1 MKKSRLNGTR
11 RFLSIGLVTMM
22 ALFTNGAFAKTANN
36 SNDQLREEKI
46 GDIVPDLENIKPSP
60 RVTIINKYGDVI
72 AEFYGEKELLKSKF
86 QETFQKSKF
95 ILSYDDH
102 HFYFMD

>member
-1 MKKSRLNGTR
+1 MKKNRLNGTR
-11 RFLSIGLVTMM
+11 RFLSIGLVTMT
-22 ALFTNGAFAKTANN
+22 ALFSNGAFANTANN
-36 SNDQLREEKI
+36 SNDTVREEKI
-46 GDIVPDLENIKPSP
+46 GEIVPVLENLKASP

-72 AEFYGEKELLKSKF
+72 AEFYGEKEILKSKF

>member
-11 RFLSIGLVTMM
+11 FLSIGLVTVM
-22 ALFTNGAFAKTANN
+22 ALFTNGVFAKTSNN
-36 SNDQLREEKI
+36 SNDQLIEEKI
-46 GDIVPDLENIKPSP
+46 GEIVPDLENLKQSP

-72 AEFYGEKELLKSKF
+72 AEFYGDKEILRSKF